1 MKKIHR
7 KNRSGS
13 SIYFP
18 IFWNFINIPIFIN
31 KILKSSIFILLIKA
45 YKFPPFFLVLAKNI
59 HLLFLSILIFSYFL
73 LLVKKGKKCSIFS
86 NYSN

>member
-18 IFWNFINIPIFIN
+18 IFWNFINISILIN
-31 KILKSSIFILLIKA
+31 KILKTSIFILLIKV
-45 YKFPPFFLVLAKNI
+45 YKFIPIFLLISVMIN
-59 HLLFLSILIFSYFL
+59 LLLLSILIFSYFL
-73 LLVKKGKKCSIFS
+73 LSEKKGKKCSIFS